1 MNADNPSWYKI
12 EKKRAQLALLP
23 AIVWVVLIW
32 LAFIVDYTGL
42 FAWDFSRLG
51 ILPGVADGLIGIIFS
66 PFIHSSFSH
75 LLSNTLPLLILI
87 WFLFYFYSKIAFGAF
102 VCLWLS
108 SGLFT
113 WIIGRG
119 SYHVGASGLVFALL
133 FFLFF
138 SGIFRRY
145 TPLVAVSLIVAFIYG
160 STIWSIFPI
169 TEMVDASI
177 SWEGHLSGAISG
189 LIFAIVFRK
198 QGPQK
203 PEVVWEEEDNDEL
216 DKETGETG

>member
-75 LLSNTLPLLILI
+75 LLSNTLP
-87 WFLFYFYSKIAFGAF
+87 
-102 VCLWLS
+102 C
-108 SGLFT
+108 
-113 WIIGRG
+113 
-119 SYHVGASGLVFALL
+119 
-133 FFLFF
+133 
-138 SGIFRRY
+138 
-145 TPLVAVSLIVAFIYG
+145 
-160 STIWSIFPI
+160 
-169 TEMVDASI
+169 
-177 SWEGHLSGAISG
+177 
-189 LIFAIVFRK
+189 
-198 QGPQK
+198 
-203 PEVVWEEEDNDEL
+203 
-216 DKETGETG
+216 